1 MVPTARTLQGQEL
14 ETDVNMC
21 AETRMVDLETM
32 DETRDITRERV
43 RRYRQ
48 QMSSMYKQ
56 NVHERIFVEGQL
68 ILRVAEGPYIM
79 KEAHGSGYYR
89 LCSMDEFVITEP
101 INGKWLKLYHA

>member
-14 ETDVNMC
+14 ETYVNMC
-21 AETRMVDLETM
+21 AETQMVDLETM

-43 RRYRQ
+43 RRYQQ

-68 ILRVAEGPYIM
+68 ILRVADYERRNIVTPS
-79 KEAHGSGYYR
+79 KFA
-89 LCSMDEFVITEP
+89 P
-101 INGKWLKLYHA
+101 N